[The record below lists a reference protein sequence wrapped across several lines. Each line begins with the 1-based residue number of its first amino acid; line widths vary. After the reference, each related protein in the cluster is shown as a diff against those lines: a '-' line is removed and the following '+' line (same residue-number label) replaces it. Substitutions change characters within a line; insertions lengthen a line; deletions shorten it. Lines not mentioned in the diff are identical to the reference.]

1 MKTKILTFITT
12 VAVCWTAAALAQTVP
27 LSGLTATWNDGGT
40 DFDAISMTVTNT
52 ASGAGSNFLYL
63 TDGTNTTAVDK
74 WGNVVWAEKAA
85 VGATPA
91 AGFGYLWTKNTV
103 PSTLIFTDD
112 AGTDFTLGSGGGL
125 TNWEESGT
133 TLRPTTAGFD
143 LGDATNELGDIYMAD
158 SKSLILGSAQDLYL
172 TRDAANVLAQRN
184 GVSAQ
189 TFNIYN
195 TYTDASNYERGFL
208 KWNTNTLEVGTE
220 AAGTGSQRA
229 LKFDGLSI
237 SFWTAGTQRF
247 NLNSTQLQ
255 GNTTGSGALY
265 NIAASATGASL
276 LPNKSDLDTGIG
288 SAGVDQLSLIAGG
301 VEVARAVEDTGNAL
315 MLATGQTVAGLP
327 VTPAVGMIAR
337 VTDALTPSLGAT
349 VTGGGAEDA
358 LVWYDG
364 AAWVVVSG
372 ESGIGG
378 GGGLAN
384 VVEDTTPQLGGQL
397 DVNGQSLG
405 DGTLELLS
413 FSETASAV
421 NEFTIANAATGNGPT
436 LSATGSDTDVPINIT
451 PKGAGA
457 IRLNGK
463 TAYPFGGA
471 ISLTGG
477 VTTVT
482 DSYHEVTSQSGPSD
496 DLDTLNGGVDGMI
509 VILHPTSGDTITVK
523 DGTGNIK
530 TATDFAMN
538 AIEDSIMLIYSSA
551 QSAWIEISRSDN
563 G

>member
-1 MKTKILTFITT
+1 
-12 VAVCWTAAALAQTVP
+12 
-27 LSGLTATWNDGGT
+27 
-40 DFDAISMTVTNT
+40 
-52 ASGAGSNFLYL
+52 
-63 TDGTNTTAVDK
+63 
-74 WGNVVWAEKAA
+74 
-85 VGATPA
+85 
-91 AGFGYLWTKNTV
+91 
-103 PSTLIFTDD
+103 
-112 AGTDFTLGSGGGL
+112 
-125 TNWEESGT
+125 
-133 TLRPTTAGFD
+133 
-143 LGDATNELGDIYMAD
+143 MAD

-208 KWNTNTLEVGTE
+208 KWNSNVFEIGAE
-220 AAGTGSQRA
+220 EAGTGTARNLAIRMTGKSSGKKVSFLA
-229 LKFDGLSI
+229 DDGTEMAYINDYGAFVGSTLYANNSTDYNFGSI
-237 SFWTAGTQRF
+237 SSRSIIRGPSGVWLQASQDISSGNVFTLYSGAGDEITASSGTQNWLFVEANINQSGTAGYTGI
-247 NLNSTQLQ
+247 LLDVIETA
-255 GNTTGSGALY
+255 TGSGAT
-265 NIAASATGASL
+265 NL
-276 LPNKSDLDTGIG
+276 LDLQVG
-288 SAGVDQLSLIAGG
+288 STSQFKVANDGVTTID
-301 VEVARAVEDTGNAL
+301 AVGH
-315 MLATGQTVAGLP
+315 TVAGLP
-327 VTPAVGMIAR
+327 GTPAVGMIAR